1 VLDQRSELLPE
12 VPTYAEIGLGDFKV
26 VLWLGVVGPAKMP
39 RDVVELLSAAFV
51 KAMARDDVKSAA
63 SRLGFAMTPSGPDA
77 FARLIAE
84 QTVVYGVRIR
94 EAGLTPE

>member
-1 VLDQRSELLPE
+1 LGTVEGRRVPPGRE
-12 VPTYAEIGLGDFKV
+12 VRKV
-26 VLWLGVVGPAKMP
+26 TVRASAAHGGNGMRP
-39 RDVVELLSAAFV
+39 RDEMKTAAN
-51 KAMARDDVKSAA
+51 
-63 SRLGFAMTPSGPDA
+63 RLGFAMTPSGPDA